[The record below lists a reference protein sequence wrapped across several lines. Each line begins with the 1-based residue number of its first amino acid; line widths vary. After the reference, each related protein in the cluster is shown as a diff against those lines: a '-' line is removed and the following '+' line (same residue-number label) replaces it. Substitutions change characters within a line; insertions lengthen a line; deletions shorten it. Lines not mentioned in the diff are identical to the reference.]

1 MASEASDTPL
11 VAGLRRRIGT
21 SVGRLS
27 LLLATSP
34 RFLDHEAGFGHP
46 ERPARL
52 EAVLDGIE
60 AAGVSDALRRF
71 APRPATRAEL
81 ELVHTPGHLRAL
93 EQLSARGGGVIDA
106 DTAAGPHSWE
116 VALLAAGAGPDAVER
131 LDRGEADAAFCAVRP
146 PGHHATPARAMGF
159 CLLNNLAVTAAVLAG
174 RGERV
179 AIVDW
184 DNHHGN
190 GTQDAFWSDGRVLY
204 ASLHQWPFYPGTG
217 ALEERGA
224 GEGEGWTVNLPLPAG
239 ATGDVALAA
248 LDQVVT
254 PVVEAFAPTWLL
266 VSAGFDAHRADPL
279 TGLALSGGDFADLT
293 RRVLEYAPPGRRV
306 LFLEGGY
313 DLEALAASAG
323 ACVAALVGRDHRP
336 EPATSGG
343 PGMDVVEAARRL
355 LG

>member
-1 MASEASDTPL
+1 M
-11 VAGLRRRIGT
+11 
-21 SVGRLS
+21 S

-60 AAGVSDALRRF
+60 AAGVSDGLRRF

-93 EQLSARGGGVIDA
+93 AQLSARGGGVIDA
-106 DTAAGPHSWE
+106 DTAAGPDSWE
-116 VALLAAGAGPDAVER
+116 VALLAAGAGPDAVGR

-159 CLLNNLAVTAAVLAG
+159 CLLNNLAVTAAVLAA

-190 GTQDAFWSDGRVLY
+190 GTQDMFWPDGRVLY

-224 GEGEGWTVNLPLPAG
+224 GEGEGRTVNLPLPAG

-254 PVVEAFAPTWLL
+254 PMVEAFAPTWLL

-279 TGLALSGGDFADLT
+279 TGLALSSGDFADLT
-293 RRVLEYAPPGRRV
+293 RRVLEYAPAGRRV

-323 ACVAALVGRDHRP
+323 ACVAALMGRDHRP